1 MNPGPK
7 VVVRLVDEKAPF
19 KALANA
25 RKLARY
31 FRNLGARRVKVD
43 GVTDTT
49 SLMGQAVMPDVEGV
63 TVAIFTGPPKERD
76 KSTLEAAAKSCA
88 EELNAALHDLANSC
102 GRDDIAFEARA
113 LEHEAK
119 ALYNRIMRLQSHR
132 RWLADRGLP
141 R

>member
-1 MNPGPK
+1 MTAAK
-7 VVVRLVDEKAPF
+7 IVVRIVDEAKPF
-19 KALANA
+19 KALADA
-25 RKLARY
+25 KKLSRY
-31 FRNLGARRVKVD
+31 FRRNGARVKVD
-43 GVTDTT
+43 GVPDQGCLGSGLDT
-49 SLMGQAVMPDVEGV
+49 APNVEGV
-63 TVAIFTGPPKERD
+63 KVSIFTGPPKERD

-88 EELNAALHDLANSC
+88 EELNAALFDLANSC